1 MAIHI
6 PYKNQMKIYFNL
18 NIVLKIEVVGDDDIV
33 KLDGKQI
40 KMRKNSSF

>member
-18 NIVLKIEVVGDDDIV
+18 NIVLKIVVGDDDIV